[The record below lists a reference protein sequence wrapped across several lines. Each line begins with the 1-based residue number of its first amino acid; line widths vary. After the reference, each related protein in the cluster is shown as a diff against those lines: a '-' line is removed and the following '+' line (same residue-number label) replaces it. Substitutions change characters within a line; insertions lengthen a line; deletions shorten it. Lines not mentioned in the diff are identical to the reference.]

1 MLSINRELLW
11 IAFVLLDADCNLVSL
26 HVERGL
32 VSQYA
37 PAHAHQCI
45 GKGDGCLIAMHAF
58 GKRVRAIHQN

>member
-1 MLSINRELLW
+1 M
-11 IAFVLLDADCNLVSL
+11 LLDADCNLVSL

-32 VSQYA
+32 VSQNA